1 MVATRCS
8 MQFFILFFRFSIFF
22 EILKL
27 TGPKVQ
33 SSSELSTVDM
43 TEDIS
48 TMQGSFNRLSSVTKF
63 KKYSNVSTL
72 PEPGVRVLQVIKS
85 LDQLPSFKNNLYA
98 RLDEQSKFKL
108 NALLQTYNV
117 SI

>member
-1 MVATRCS
+1 M
-8 MQFFILFFRFSIFF
+8 IFA

-27 TGPKVQ
+27 TGPKVH
-33 SSSELSTVDM
+33 SSSELSTADM

-48 TMQGSFNRLSSVTKF
+48 TMQGSFNRLTSVTKF
-63 KKYSNVSTL
+63 KKYSNLSAF
-72 PEPGVRVLQVIKS
+72 PDPDVRVLQVIKS
-85 LDQLPSFKNNLYA
+85 LDQLPNFKNNLYA

-108 NALLQTYNV
+108 NYLLQTYNV